1 MGDGKCLIAEIF
13 QGWISGMG
21 CASHS
26 DFQSERDNDV
36 FSFPPPIKTGILMS
50 ESDIASIRTSEQDK
64 MLGEGIIGINGEPYR
79 IEGEPCGLCD
89 GTGKAQKLSGF
100 SPDEDCPLCDG
111 TGLHIKWV
119 KVQELRHKAG
129 E

>member
-1 MGDGKCLIAEIF
+1 MNQYRCENNCTKINCYFHPSKEEWRRSMNGGNDNSPIP
-13 QGWISGMG
+13 ISLFTIRFG

-26 DFQSERDNDV
+26 DFKSERDKVLD
-36 FSFPPPIKTGILMS
+36 
-50 ESDIASIRTSEQDK
+50 
-64 MLGEGIIGINGEPYR
+64 EGIIGINGEPYR

-119 KVQELRHKAG
+119 KVQELRQKAG